1 MKGFTL
7 IELLIVVL
15 IVGILATVALPQ
27 YQKVVARARLTEAYT
42 TIGALRK
49 AEEIYYVQHST
60 WAEDV
65 ESLDIELAPLSTRTY
80 GLWQEDDPAVGEGK
94 GTIGIGGPYTVGG
107 TSYDDYT
114 ISMLKDLDGNGHI
127 GSGDW
132 SYLSLDEF
140 GACHAHRHGE
150 IAIGPHVDN
159 DAH

>member
-42 TIGALRK
+42 NIGALKK
-49 AEEIYYVQHST
+49 AEELYFYEHNG
-60 WAEDV
+60 WAQYA
-65 ESLDIELAPLSTRTY
+65 ESLNIELAPLSSRTY
-80 GLWQEDDPAVGEGK
+80 GLFGEGNPATGGGK